1 MSALKR
7 IVPLFDRV
15 LIQRLKA
22 AERTASGIFI
32 PEKAQETLNE
42 GVVIACGPGLA
53 NKDGVIQPLSVKVGD
68 KILLPQFGGANVKV
82 GSEEYLL
89 FQERDILAKLE

>member
-15 LIQRLKA
+15 LVQRLKA
-22 AERTASGIFI
+22 AERTAAGIFI

-42 GVVIACGPGLA
+42 AVVIATGPGKT
-53 NKDGVIQPLSVKVGD
+53 NKDGALTPLSVKVGD
-68 KILLPQFGGANVKV
+68 KVLLPQFGGSNVKL
-82 GSEEYLL
+82 GQEEYLL
-89 FQERDILAKLE
+89 FNEAEILAKLE